1 MKRNSK
7 EQAQKIILIVLFVAI
22 GTLIFV
28 TYLNYRESG
37 KKATFLADEKEMI
50 IKDLRQMQ
58 ESFDE
63 LSETKGIV
71 VEEIKNNRERIAVLL
86 DSINLMEVDY
96 EVLQYYHTELARIRK
111 ENRRYREMI
120 DSISYQN
127 RLLEIEIDS
136 SRLRIRE
143 LSSYSESLKDTNT
156 VLSSDRDSLLT
167 VNTRLANKISSG
179 SIVTIYK
186 LKGNAFKFR
195 SRGRMVETNRAAKA
209 ERLRVCFTVL
219 PNKLLQGIKQEIYLQ
234 IIDPKNNVLGER
246 KMVRFNEDV
255 LSYSKILILDV
266 ADKPIDICD
275 FVIAPGRKTVAGLYK
290 VNLFY
295 EEKLLAHSTFEL
307 K

>member
-7 EQAQKIILIVLFVAI
+7 EQAQKIILIVLFVSI

-50 IKDLRQMQ
+50 INDLRQMQ

-63 LSETKGIV
+63 LSETKGVV
-71 VEEIKNNRERIAVLL
+71 VEEIKNNRERISILL
-86 DSINLMEVDY
+86 DSINLMQVDY
-96 EVLQYYHTELARIRK
+96 KVLQHYHRELAVLRK

-136 SRLRIRE
+136 SRLRISE
-143 LSSYSESLKDTNT
+143 LSSYSESLRDTNS
-156 VLSSDRDSLLT
+156 VLSNYKDSLLSVT
-167 VNTRLANKISSG
+167 SKLTDKISSG

-186 LKGNAFKFR
+186 LKGSAFKFR
-195 SRGRMVETNRAAKA
+195 SQDRIVETNRASKA

-246 KMVRFNEDV
+246 KRVRFNNEV
-255 LSYSKILILDV
+255 LSYSKIIEIDV
-266 ADKPIDICD
+266 ADKPIDVCD
-275 FVIAPGRKTVAGLYK
+275 FIIAPVNNTLEGLYR

-295 EEKLLAHSTFEL
+295 EEKLLANTTFEL

>member
-37 KKATFLADEKEMI
+37 KKASFFADEKEMI
-50 IKDLRQMQ
+50 VNDLRQMQ
-58 ESFDE
+58 ESFEE
-63 LSETKGIV
+63 LSETKGVV
-71 VEEIKNNRERIAVLL
+71 VEEIKNNRQRIAVLL
-86 DSINLMEVDY
+86 DSIKSMEVNY
-96 EVLQYYHTELARIRK
+96 KVLQYYHSELARIRK

-127 RLLEIEIDS
+127 MLLELEIDS
-136 SRLRIRE
+136 SKLKIRE
-143 LSSYSESLKDTNT
+143 LSTYSASLKNNNSA
-156 VLSSDRDSLLT
+156 LSNDKDSLLS
-167 VNTRLANKISSG
+167 VNSKLTNKISSG

-186 LKGNAFKFR
+186 LKGNAYKFR
-195 SRGRMVETNRAAKA
+195 SNGKLVETYRASKA
-209 ERLRVCFTVL
+209 DRLRVCFTVL
-219 PNKLLQGIKQEIYLQ
+219 PNKLLQGIQQQIYLQ

-246 KMVRFNEDV
+246 KRVQFNDRV
-255 LSYSKILILDV
+255 LSYSKILTLDV

-275 FVIAPGRKTVAGLYK
+275 FIIAPPKKTSSGSYK

-295 EEKLLAHSTFEL
+295 EEKLLASSTFEL

>member
-1 MKRNSK
+1 MRNSK

-37 KKATFLADEKEMI
+37 KKASFLEDEKQMI
-50 IKDLRQMQ
+50 ISDLRQMQ

-71 VEEIKNNRERIAVLL
+71 IDEIKNNRRRIAVLL
-86 DSINLMEVDY
+86 DSIDLMEVDY
-96 EVLQYYHTELARIRK
+96 KVLQHYHSELAIIRK
-111 ENRRYREMI
+111 ENKRYREMI

-127 RLLEIEIDS
+127 RLLELEIDS
-136 SRLRIRE
+136 SKLRIRE
-143 LSSYSESLKDTNT
+143 LSTYSESLKDTNS
-156 VLSSDRDSLLT
+156 VLSNDRDSLLS
-167 VNTRLANKISSG
+167 VNTELADKISSG

-195 SRGRMVETNRAAKA
+195 SNGRMVETNRANKA
-209 ERLRVCFTVL
+209 DRLRVCFTVL
-219 PNKLLQGIKQEIYLQ
+219 PNKLLQGITQDLYLQ

-246 KMVRFNEDV
+246 KMVRFNNEV
-255 LSYSKILILDV
+255 LSYSKIVTLDV
-266 ADKPIDICD
+266 ANKPIDICD
-275 FVIAPGRKTVAGLYK
+275 FVIAKEGKTNPGWYK
-290 VNLFY
+290 VNIFY